1 MRGSHDGEVLTI
13 ERRDAA
19 FIKPLRGGHHGCVN
33 GAKGQ
38 IAVASDEFRNPQPV
52 GRSDGFDGE
61 LACGEVCQET
71 HLRLV
76 AKTGTEQVD
85 DLGDNERRND
95 QRSRMRLK
103 QLKAGLVVPVIGVH
117 IGVQRSGVD
126 DQRNGDSSSAR
137 ICSIRWEMSS
147 RPLDPA
153 AAARRRRR
161 PLLAP
166 R

>member
-1 MRGSHDGEVLTI
+1 VRRPNDGEVLTI

-19 FIKPLRGGHHGCVN
+19 FIKPLRGGNHGCVN
-33 GAKGQ
+33 GAERQ
-38 IAVASDEFRNPQPV
+38 ITIASDEFRNPQPV

-61 LACGEVCQET
+61 FACGEVCQET
-71 HLRLV
+71 HLRLETNPG
-76 AKTGTEQVD
+76 AEQVN
-85 DLGDNERRND
+85 DLGDNERRDD
-95 QRSRMRLK
+95 QRARMRLE
-103 QLKAGLVVPVIGVH
+103 QLKAGLVVPVVSVH
-117 IGVQRSGVD
+117 IRVQRSGVD
-126 DQRNGDSSSAR
+126 DQRDGDSSSAR

-147 RPLDPA
+147 RPLRPA